1 MSPEPTSFLLC
12 LKAVHG
18 TAVASWMAGQLCI
31 WWLHVHRAMG
41 THGPALGVLGGLD
54 RRTLGAITTLTAVL
68 SLLTG
73 AGLLAL

>member
-1 MSPEPTSFLLC
+1 MSPEPTALLLC

-18 TAVASWMAGQLCI
+18 MAVVSWMAGQLCI
-31 WWLHVHRAMG
+31 WRLHVHRTMG
-41 THGPALGVLGGLD
+41 TEGPATPVLRGLG
-54 RRTLGAITTLTAVL
+54 RQALGATTTLAAVL

>member
-1 MSPEPTSFLLC
+1 
-12 LKAVHG
+12 
-18 TAVASWMAGQLCI
+18 MAGQLCI